1 MEDINKFFS
10 KKNTVEDISET
21 DEFQTS
27 NYLEVIKAFSRI
39 TYKSI
44 YVIDYQKKTFEYV
57 SENPLFLCNH
67 TPQEVETMG
76 YAFYFRHVIKN
87 DLELLFK
94 INEIGFDFYEQLPV
108 DERKLYTISYDFHI
122 VNESKNAVL
131 INHKLTPLFLSPEG
145 KMWKAM
151 CIVSL
156 SHNYTS
162 GNISIF
168 KQGTD
173 NFWKYSI
180 PDNKWFIE
188 EKIKLSDRESEIL
201 RLYAQGLTISE
212 IAKKIFVTADTVK
225 FHRRKLFDKL
235 GVNNITE
242 ALSYAINYKLL

>member
-1 MEDINKFFS
+1 MEDINRFFS
-10 KKNTVEDISET
+10 KKNTVENVSENELYKSG
-21 DEFQTS
+21 D
-27 NYLEVIKAFSRI
+27 YLNVIKAFSRI

-76 YAFYFRHVIKN
+76 YAFYFRHVTKD

-94 INEIGFDFYEQLPV
+94 INEIGFDFYEKLPV
-108 DERKLYTISYDFHI
+108 EERMLYTISYDFHI

-131 INHKLTPLFLSPEG
+131 INHKLTPLFLSPDG

-168 KQGTD
+168 KQGAD
-173 NFWKYSI
+173 DLWKYNI
-180 PDNKWFIE
+180 QEEKWVKE
-188 EKIKLSDRESEIL
+188 EKIKLSERESEIL
-201 RLYAQGLTISE
+201 RLYAQGLTINE
-212 IAKKIFVTADTVK
+212 IASKIFVTADTVK

-242 ALSYAINYKLL
+242 ALSYATNYKLL